1 MPKVEQRNT
10 TTFHLQYIGKEIST
24 SLPFISV
31 MASSCFR
38 RTLQYNCCT
47 TRHCCNYNVATVTSV
62 RAPKSNYLV
71 LTFLARSDVTVAIL

>member
-47 TRHCCNYNVATVTSV
+47 TLHSTCSEIELFGSDCLS
-62 RAPKSNYLV
+62 
-71 LTFLARSDVTVAIL
+71 TF